1 MAVYLRRKKQVLQPT
16 HEDTTEAAEGE
27 EHAQRTQMRGVG
39 SSGVGGGGV
48 RGGDAGASAWGLP
61 GCGVV
66 VVVAVHSALFM
77 RWWLHG
83 ARRGT

>member
-16 HEDTTEAAEGE
+16 HEETAVSEE
-27 EHAQRTQMRGVG
+27 EHAQRTQMRGG
-39 SSGVGGGGV
+39 GASGVGGDGM
-48 RGGDAGASAWGLP
+48 RGGDAGTGAWGLP
-61 GCGVV
+61 GCGLAA
-66 VVVAVHSALFM
+66 VVAVQSALFV